1 MKFSHKDLNL
11 SHQVVNLPLCD
22 FRVGMHALPPE
33 KVAEL
38 RAKIEAEREELKQKT
53 DMAEE
58 ERNKAADELEKR
70 EKDIQES
77 EYGVRSKSSLANEK
91 KLIKN
96 LFK

>member
-1 MKFSHKDLNL
+1 MYSKVLVWYFHVKTSL
-11 SHQVVNLPLCD
+11 SVIKLLIYLL
-22 FRVGMHALPPE
+22 GMHALPPE

-58 ERNKAADELEKR
+58 ERNKAANELEKR

-77 EYGVRSKSSLANEK
+77 E
-91 KLIKN
+91 
-96 LFK
+96 

>member
-1 MKFSHKDLNL
+1 MH
-11 SHQVVNLPLCD
+11 
-22 FRVGMHALPPE
+22 HALPPE

-70 EKDIQES
+70 EKDIQDS
-77 EYGVRSKSSLANEK
+77 E
-91 KLIKN
+91 
-96 LFK
+96 

>member
-1 MKFSHKDLNL
+1 MTPLLL
-11 SHQVVNLPLCD
+11 SQYGKVLVRDFPGETSWSLRTVVIISLILYNFLPD
-22 FRVGMHALPPE
+22 MHALPPE

-58 ERNKAADELEKR
+58 ERNKAAEELEKR

-77 EYGVRSKSSLANEK
+77 E
-91 KLIKN
+91 
-96 LFK
+96 